1 MLPQSATMD
10 PNALWS
16 WSFLLW
22 RSTSLEMRVSWMVC
36 VVVLFQAVAF
46 LQSGHPWLIPCALG
60 IFPLSILLHALA
72 HIGMA
77 RLVGGSC
84 DLCVLSV
91 LNDISSLQVPM
102 NPAKQLVVA
111 AVGPLVSLVLWLASD
126 LVLHF
131 VENPTGA
138 TLLSVVERTNF
149 ILCFLNLFA
158 CSLFD
163 GARLWRALLWPLV
176 GLSRAIRATNWLA
189 YGSAAFFLAFGLWY
203 QSWLLFFLGVFCMI
217 ATVSEHRSIRLGFD
231 PVLQIEPEYF
241 VNRRRPDSW
250 WSRWQVRR
258 RVRAQERIE
267 RQEALEQETLDRL
280 LAKVS
285 VHGLPA
291 LTEAERN
298 VLQAIS
304 RKQRQRQE
312 SAVP

>member
-1 MLPQSATMD
+1 MD

-22 RSTSLEMRVSWMVC
+22 RSTSLEMRVSWMVG
-36 VVVLFQAVAF
+36 VVVLFQAAAF
-46 LQSGHPWLIPCALG
+46 LQAGHPWLIPFALV
-60 IFPLSILLHALA
+60 IFPGAILVHALA

-91 LNDISSLQVPM
+91 LNEIASLQVPM
-102 NPAKQLVVA
+102 NAAKQMVVA
-111 AVGPLVSLVLWLASD
+111 AIGPLVSLVLGLASA
-126 LVLHF
+126 LSVQF
-131 VENPTGA
+131 VHDDFWA
-138 TLLSVVERTNF
+138 TLLQAVARTNLM
-149 ILCFLNLFA
+149 LCFVNLFA

-163 GARLWRALLWPLV
+163 GARLWRAVLWPLV

-189 YGSAAFFLAFGLWY
+189 YGSAGFFLVYGVWT
-203 QSWLLFFLGVFCMI
+203 QSWLLFLLGVFCMV

-241 VNRRRPDSW
+241 INRRRPDSW
-250 WSRWQVRR
+250 WSRWQARR

-267 RQEALEQETLDRL
+267 QQEALEQETLDRL

-291 LTEAERN
+291 LTEAERGA
-298 VLQAIS
+298 LQAIS
-304 RKQRQRQE
+304 RKQRARQE
-312 SAVP
+312 SPVP